1 MARYKH
7 TDAEAGQGMFL
18 PVNLK
23 EQLLPGS
30 FEYMLDRLIGGK
42 IDASAF
48 DTNYKNDE
56 TGAAAIP
63 PAALIKLIIY
73 GYSKG
78 RMSPGAVGLGEE
90 QHNSESAGLRHGTAL
105 DDDSGF
111 YSSQRRKVQRSVCK
125 SIGILRGAGSDRRA
139 DFCHRRV
146 AAAAGRV
153 AGCNRDGGRIR
164 ETAENIPADG
174 GEAHR
179 EAYMP
184 IEYK

>member
-1 MARYKH
+1 MARYRH
-7 TDAEAGQGMFL
+7 TDAETGQGMFL

-30 FEYMLDRLIGGK
+30 FEHMLDRLVGEK

-78 RMSPGAVGLGEE
+78 RMSPG
-90 QHNSESAGLRHGTAL
+90 
-105 DDDSGF
+105 
-111 YSSQRRKVQRSVCK
+111 
-125 SIGILRGAGSDRRA
+125 
-139 DFCHRRV
+139 
-146 AAAAGRV
+146 
-153 AGCNRDGGRIR
+153 GCGN
-164 ETAENIPADG
+164 
-174 GEAHR
+174 
-179 EAYMP
+179 
-184 IEYK
+184 